1 MEMDILNNPLDHR
14 FEVEINGSLAFIDYV
29 LDEGLITL
37 VHTEVPPALGGQGI
51 GGKLV
56 KEALEFA
63 EHHQLLVVPQC
74 PFVQSYINKHEQY
87 RDLVS
92 PN

>member
-1 MEMDILNNPLDHR
+1 MSMEILHNPLDHR
-14 FEVEINGSLAFIDYV
+14 FEVEIDDSRAFVEYV

-37 VHTEVPPALGGQGI
+37 FHTEVPPALGGQGI

-63 EHHQLLVVPQC
+63 RHHQLLVVPQC
-74 PFVQSYINKHEQY
+74 PFVQSFIDKHAQY
-87 RDLVS
+87 RELVS